1 MISAIIQCFD
11 TSSINTSIV
20 AIRHESGSWRWAL
33 FTACFTTVLAWLV
46 SAAVY
51 QLGSLF
57 VNVN

>member
-11 TSSINTSIV
+11 TSSINATIV

-33 FTACFTTVLAWLV
+33 FAACYTTALAWLV

-51 QLGSLF
+51 QLGSLLI
-57 VNVN
+57 N